1 MVKDHFK
8 VPAKSLAVGVP
19 ARIVRALGHR
29 ELERILDGSRTYVEL
44 AREFKKSGL

>member
-8 VPAKSLAVGVP
+8 VPANSLAVGVP
-19 ARIVRALGHR
+19 ARIVRALSHR
-29 ELERILDGSRTYVEL
+29 ELERILSGSLTYVEL